1 MLLELMETASMTQ
14 NRLRATQGMHS
25 MVLNHLRITL
35 LGKTHRIW
43 EAAQEKVVLDFLKAR

>member
-1 MLLELMETASMTQ
+1 MTQ

-43 EAAQEKVVLDFLKAR
+43 EVAQEKVVLDFLKAR